1 MLPSRTF
8 LLIIFVICG
17 GCTALY
23 LAFFSYYKTE
33 ELQAAKGRLALY
45 KSTLESEIERISY
58 FPYVLSKDAHVIAG
72 TVRKDRDAL
81 NKRLKDFA
89 ERSQLDAIYLMD
101 TTGVTLAS
109 SNYDQ
114 ENSYVGSNYSFRP
127 YFKQALAGQMGEFY
141 GIGVTTSLPGLFI
154 SAPVYAP
161 NGIIAGVIA
170 MKLNLG
176 RLEDA
181 WMEAGENVLL
191 SNEDGI
197 VLLSSNPDWRYKVL
211 FDLPRERREEIN
223 AVRQFDKTP
232 LVKLDWS
239 NTNEYQA
246 TVNNVP
252 YLLVK
257 QDMPARQWTL
267 YFFANEHSIQVRTWS
282 MLITLIVIISLL
294 FAAWQFKKTRRIG
307 AALRESQADSADL
320 REANRLLAIEI
331 EDRKQAERRLQRT
344 QDELARTSR
353 LAALGQLSVS
363 VTHELGQPIAAMK
376 NYLTAAEISQ
386 KPPKVTLITQMSGL
400 VARME
405 NITKQLRFFS
415 RPGSKEFEAVNLQD
429 VLKGSEELLIP
440 NLTAGRIQYGF
451 HLPDQPVIVRG
462 NRLRLEQVITNLMRN
477 AIDAMLDEEER
488 LLQVTITQTQTH
500 GIVRITDTG
509 SGIGQSTI
517 RDLEEPFYTTRASG
531 EGMGLGLAIST
542 EIVKE
547 HGGMIHAENR
557 EPKGAIFIIEIPLE
571 EETENA

>member
-1 MLPSRTF
+1 MVPSRTF
-8 LLIIFVICG
+8 WLIIFIIFG

-23 LAFFSYYKTE
+23 LAFFSYYKAE
-33 ELQAAKGRLALY
+33 ELQAAQGRLALY

-72 TVRKDRDAL
+72 TVRKDRHAL
-81 NKRLKDFA
+81 NLRLKDFA

-101 TTGVTLAS
+101 VTGLTLAS

-127 YFKQALAGQMGEFY
+127 YYQQAMKGQMGEFY

-161 NGIIAGVIA
+161 NGKIAGVIA

-176 RLEDA
+176 RLEEA
-181 WMEAGENVLL
+181 WMKAGENVLL

-211 FDLPRERREEIN
+211 FDLPAERRSEIK
-223 AVRQFDKTP
+223 AMRQFDKTP
-232 LVKLDWS
+232 LVKLNWS
-239 NTNEYQA
+239 NTNDYQA

-252 YLLVK
+252 YLLVT
-257 QDMPARQWTL
+257 QDMPTRNWTL

-331 EDRKQAERRLQRT
+331 EDRKHAESRLQRT

-386 KPPKVTLITQMSGL
+386 QPPKVTLISQMSGL

-451 HLPDQPVIVRG
+451 YLPEQPVIVRG
-462 NRLRLEQVITNLMRN
+462 NRLRLEQVMTNLLRN
-477 AIDAMLDEEER
+477 AVDAMLDEEER
-488 LLQVTITQTQTH
+488 LLQVTISKTETH

-509 SGIGQSTI
+509 AGIGQSTI

>member
-8 LLIIFVICG
+8 LLLIFVICG

-23 LAFFSYYKTE
+23 LAFFSYYKAE

-72 TVRKDRDAL
+72 TLRKDRHSL
-81 NKRLKDFA
+81 NLRLKDFA

-101 TTGVTLAS
+101 VTGLTLAS

-127 YFKQALAGQMGEFY
+127 YYQQAMQGQMGEFY

-161 NGIIAGVIA
+161 NGTIAGVIA

-176 RLEDA
+176 RLEEA
-181 WMEAGENVLL
+181 WMKAGESVLL

-211 FDLPRERREEIN
+211 FDLSAERRSEIK
-223 AVRQFDKTP
+223 AMRQFDKTP
-232 LVKLDWS
+232 LVKLNWS

-252 YLLVK
+252 YLLVT
-257 QDMPARQWTL
+257 QDMPTRNWTL
-267 YFFANEHSIQVRTWS
+267 YFFANERSIQVRTWS

-331 EDRKQAERRLQRT
+331 EDRKHAERRLQRT

-386 KPPKVTLITQMSGL
+386 QPPKVTLISQMSGL

-405 NITKQLRFFS
+405 NITRQLRFFS

-451 HLPDQPVIVRG
+451 HLPDHPVIVRG
-462 NRLRLEQVITNLMRN
+462 NKLRLEQVLTNLMRN
-477 AIDAMLDEEER
+477 AVDAMLDEEER
-488 LLQVTITQTQTH
+488 LLQVTISHTKTH